1 MFSNGSVCGSA
12 REEEAA
18 EPSGVWLRE
27 GRQKRGAETKGAK
40 GVFFIDELF
49 LVSPPFASR
58 RRTFSWLASFLPAA
72 AATAASLSSLFI
84 QGRSRATARAT
95 AEDGGEGRGGAGLCS
110 AETTTCVCD

>member
-18 EPSGVWLRE
+18 EPSGVWLRK
-27 GRQKRGAETKGAK
+27 GRQKRGAETKGAM
-40 GVFFIDELF
+40 GVFFIDEIF
-49 LVSPPFASR
+49 LVSPPFTSH

-72 AATAASLSSLFI
+72 AAAASLSSFFI

-110 AETTTCVCD
+110 AETTHMCV

>member
-1 MFSNGSVCGSA
+1 MFSNGSVCGSV

-40 GVFFIDELF
+40 GVFFIDEIF

-58 RRTFSWLASFLPAA
+58 RRTFSWLAFFLPAA
-72 AATAASLSSLFI
+72 AAAASLSSLFI

-95 AEDGGEGRGGAGLCS
+95 AEDGGEGRGGAGLYS

>member
-1 MFSNGSVCGSA
+1 MA
-12 REEEAA
+12 RLQCSQTALCVGVRA
-18 EPSGVWLRE
+18 KRKRPSGVWLRE

-40 GVFFIDELF
+40 GVFFIDEIF

-72 AATAASLSSLFI
+72 TAAASLSSLFI

-95 AEDGGEGRGGAGLCS
+95 AEDGGGGKGRGGALLG
-110 AETTTCVCD
+110 